1 MQVEVTM
8 TMMLIV
14 NQGATRGELRAARG
28 SSLASPNA
36 VEREGPSCN
45 ENTRVK
51 CNGVLIRPPCSAGG
65 LVDVDHHYHRLLI
78 VPLAST
84 SM

>member
-1 MQVEVTM
+1 MQVKVTM

-14 NQGATRGELRAARG
+14 NQGATMGELCAAWG
-28 SSLASPNA
+28 SLLASPNA
-36 VEREGPSCN
+36 VEREGPSCD
-45 ENTRVK
+45 ENTTGK
-51 CNGVLIRPPCSAGG
+51 GNGMLIRPPCSLGG
-65 LVDVDHHYHRLLI
+65 LVDADRHCHQLLV

>member
-28 SSLASPNA
+28 SSLALPNT
-36 VEREGPSCN
+36 VGWVGLSGDK
-45 ENTRVK
+45 NTRGK
-51 CNGVLIRPPCSAGG
+51 GDA
-65 LVDVDHHYHRLLI
+65 I
-78 VPLAST
+78 VTGFLWFY
-84 SM
+84 